1 MIAAFLGTRTN
12 DGPTPLRLLA
22 VLLLIVSCAGVADL
36 FAAEGARV
44 EETVFLPQ
52 DFYVGD
58 TVELRVI
65 FVPDGGMRV
74 SRPSEMP
81 VLSWI
86 DFHEVSVLQEEGQ
99 WQARIRF
106 SSYAPGTRSLPPIEL
121 GDVVLDSIKIHTR
134 SILNEESHEF
144 YGIKDQLLV
153 PGTRIAIAL
162 IVALLFFGP
171 VLVLNF
177 TGRLHRGFSSFV
189 AARRGRRPSKRL
201 NRVLKELRENQDQM
215 SSRRFYIVLDEEL
228 RRYLSER
235 TGSDFRSITS
245 SEFAVHFRDVLP
257 ESDEE
262 RVKEVGELMQRSDM
276 VKFGGENS
284 DKQRREADMDIIAY
298 VLQEVERLEVER
310 RKQEQKR
317 RKLVRK
323 RGRKR
328 REATE

>member
-1 MIAAFLGTRTN
+1 M
-12 DGPTPLRLLA
+12 LA
-22 VLLLIVSCAGVADL
+22 LLLFASTGASAV

-44 EETVFLPQ
+44 EDTVFLPQ

-65 FVPDGGMRV
+65 FVPEGGMRV
-74 SRPSEMP
+74 SRPADMP
-81 VLSWI
+81 MLSWI

-162 IVALLFFGP
+162 IVAVLFFGP

-177 TGRLHRGFSSFV
+177 AGKLHRGFSSFV
-189 AARRGRRPSKRL
+189 AAQRGRRPSRRL
-201 NRVLKELRENQDQM
+201 NRALKELRETQDQM

-245 SEFAVHFRDVLP
+245 SEFAAHFREVLP

-262 RVKEVGELMQRSDM
+262 RVHELGGLMQRSDM

-284 DKQRREADMDIIAY
+284 DKRRRDADMDTVADL
-298 VLQEVERLEVER
+298 VQEVERLENER
-310 RKQEQKR
+310 RKQEQR
-317 RKLVRK
+317 MRKISRK

-328 REATE
+328 REAAE